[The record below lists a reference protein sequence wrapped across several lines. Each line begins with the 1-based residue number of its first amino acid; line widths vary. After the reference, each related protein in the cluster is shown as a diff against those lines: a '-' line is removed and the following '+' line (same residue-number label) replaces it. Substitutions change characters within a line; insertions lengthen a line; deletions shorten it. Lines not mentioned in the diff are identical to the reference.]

1 MGSHKTNFNRSA
13 FCTCHEFFSPGYRK
27 DITKNKSF
35 VDKKLSN
42 VNYKLYFISFLVR
55 KKGSLSQ
62 NPLRERLKICLKL
75 PVVWQEFEDIIP
87 ANSQWLILKK
97 NSTGNDFYR

>member
-1 MGSHKTNFNRSA
+1 MGWHKTNFNHSA

-27 DITKNKSF
+27 DITENK
-35 VDKKLSN
+35 KKLSN
-42 VNYKLYFISFLVR
+42 VKYKLYFISFLVR
-55 KKGSLSQ
+55 KKGRLSQ

-75 PVVWQEFEDIIP
+75 PVVWQEFEDIIS

-97 NSTGNDFYR
+97 IRLEMILTRKL

>member
-1 MGSHKTNFNRSA
+1 MGWHKTNFNHSA

-27 DITKNKSF
+27 DITENK
-35 VDKKLSN
+35 KKLSN
-42 VNYKLYFISFLVR
+42 VKYKLYFISFLVR
-55 KKGSLSQ
+55 KKGRLSQ

-75 PVVWQEFEDIIP
+75 PVVWQEFEDIIS

-97 NSTGNDFYR
+97 FRLEMILTRKL